1 MVNTN
6 WERAVSCKQ
15 LHQVLIILFGVNVV
29 VVDTEEKL
37 RTVDFCFIVSDVYES
52 EGKEESKEP
61 VAVFKRSLYGDSFIS

>member
-1 MVNTN
+1 M
-6 WERAVSCKQ
+6 
-15 LHQVLIILFGVNVV
+15 